1 MNKKI
6 RGWRKILSNIREN
19 YALILRYP
27 HEISNKIDQ
36 KQQLRKI
43 YINTRTKTVI
53 AKSQSDCGN
62 LMDRAL

>member
-1 MNKKI
+1 MKNN
-6 RGWRKILSNIREN
+6 RGTGGQ
-19 YALILRYP
+19 ILRYP

-53 AKSQSDCGN
+53 AKEQSDCGN